1 MAKPIYEIVDE
12 LPRRSLT
19 VGMLQALD
27 WVVPGDYVNLVGFE
41 ETIRAISGET
51 DSDYIQRVGVR
62 AIELYN
68 DTSQGY
74 QRGLWIYQT
83 ADSVQGFAGAAS
95 FVEKLSGSFSF
106 LSWLGALTPKA
117 ETTQSIDLAV
127 KLAAEVLAFLTING
141 RPGDSIGEFVESITD
156 YRDEARMR
164 LATLICVDGV
174 LPLGPD
180 FLSKSIGYLGGNPDQ
195 VKSNERFQRISGL
208 MPGDGFGD
216 QLGYMQKSLEALSDF
231 VPRFITEHNIT
242 QSRVLESIKKI
253 SDKYEGSL
261 DYIAS
266 LIDMT
271 TDYFEHTGTQTVAR
285 QLITRAVSEI

>member
-83 ADSVQGFAGAAS
+83 ADSVQGLAGAAS

-141 RPGDSIGEFVESITD
+141 KPGDSIGEFIESITD

-242 QSRVLESIKKI
+242 QNRVLESVKKI
-253 SDKYEGSL
+253 SDQYEGSL